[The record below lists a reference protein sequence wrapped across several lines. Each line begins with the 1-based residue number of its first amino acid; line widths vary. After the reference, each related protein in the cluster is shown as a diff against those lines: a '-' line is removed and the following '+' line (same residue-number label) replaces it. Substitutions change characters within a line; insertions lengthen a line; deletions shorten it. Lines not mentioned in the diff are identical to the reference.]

1 MLLLCSYAVLFTLM
15 TFPCDIVCLVWS
27 RAYSLI
33 EHFKKLVRFPF
44 LRCFFMWQASIFNS
58 KNFFTG
64 FFLLLIHFISCLIV
78 VITGPNRSGVVGARS
93 RIEVIVESSRQK
105 IPFTHFLCFPLYKS
119 NLAKKVDEFK
129 VRVLKD
135 CFEVTYSTLSYCFW
149 TLYYWK

>member
-1 MLLLCSYAVLFTLM
+1 MSGVKQGLLFNRTLQKISKVPIFAMLFHV
-15 TFPCDIVCLVWS
+15 
-27 RAYSLI
+27 
-33 EHFKKLVRFPF
+33 
-44 LRCFFMWQASIFNS
+44 ASIFNS
-58 KNFFTG
+58 KNLFTG

-135 CFEVTYSTLSYCFW
+135 CFEVTYSTLSYCF
-149 TLYYWK
+149 